1 MVEFVGSLD
10 GTLDKKGRCSVPAA
24 FRSQLNS
31 QPLYLRPSVRGT
43 FLEAWPSMDF
53 AATDAPR
60 LGPLDIPSEEED
72 DRLYALIA
80 VVVPV
85 QPDAEGRIIIPPHLI
100 RHAEL
105 GNELYFV
112 GRRSFFEIWSR
123 QAFDARLARALAA
136 TRPMPRAS

>member
-1 MVEFVGSLD
+1 MVDFVGSPD
-10 GTLDKKGRCSVPAA
+10 GTLDKKGRCSVPSD
-24 FRSQLNS
+24 FRNQLPN
-31 QPLYLRPSVRGT
+31 PLLYLRPSVRGP

-53 AATDAPR
+53 ATTDAPR

-85 QPDAEGRIIIPPHLI
+85 QHDTEGRIIIPSHLI

-105 GNELYFV
+105 GQALQFV

-123 QAFDARLARALAA
+123 EAFEARLSRALAA
-136 TRPMPRAS
+136 TRQMPRAS